1 MSRIGGDRGRF
12 SIVRASLGLILGS
25 WIFGVAI
32 APEPLGGAVV
42 LQATQ
47 AAQGP
52 DSAQVADTAGGAEA
66 AEDSTAS
73 AQEGADTL
81 PVGGPTEP
89 VGAPIV
95 FRGDTIGTL
104 YGTAGAFSPAERA
117 QAVVERLR
125 RLRADGVDPDS
136 ITTFGEGAPMA
147 LSVGPDV
154 ILVVNAQDAAG
165 LGLPIEE
172 ATAQYLEMV
181 RAALAQGVLTR
192 TLRSLLI
199 GAGLTILTTIM
210 LLVLLRLLSRW
221 YPIIYQRLQDIQED
235 RLPSVRFQRLQL
247 ISGEQLQKLVI
258 RTAQGSRVVV
268 TAFLGIVY
276 LFLVFSFFPLTRVLV
291 DATLRLLMEPVRRIG
306 LAFVA
311 YLPNLFNI
319 FVILVITFYGLRT
332 LKIFFKAIENRT
344 INVRGFYPDWART
357 TFNLVRILVIAFGVI
372 LVWPYLPAS
381 DSDAFRGVAAFLGLL
396 VTFGSAGAVSNAV
409 GGIVMVYMRPF
420 QVGDRVKIADTLGD
434 VVERGLLVTR
444 VRTPKNVETTI
455 PNSMVVGSH
464 IVNYSAIAKAS
475 GVILHTSVTIGYDV
489 PWTEVH
495 EALKAAALRSE
506 GIVPD
511 PEPFVLQ
518 TALGDYAVSYELN
531 AYTKTPKMMQLL
543 YSRLHTNIQDTFS
556 EAGIEILSPVYHAL
570 RDGNLS
576 TIPGPN
582 APAESSA
589 TAFRLRDILKGGGP
603 GGS

>member
-1 MSRIGGDRGRF
+1 
-12 SIVRASLGLILGS
+12 
-25 WIFGVAI
+25 
-32 APEPLGGAVV
+32 VV
-42 LQATQ
+42 PWEAQARQ
-47 AAQGP
+47 VP
-52 DSAQVADTAGGAEA
+52 DSAQVADTAGGAGEA
-66 AEDSTAS
+66 GDSAGL
-73 AQEGADTL
+73 AQGAGDTL
-81 PVGGPTEP
+81 SVGGPSGP

-95 FRGDTIGTL
+95 FRGDTIGSL
-104 YGTAGAFSPAERA
+104 YGMMGAFSPAERA
-117 QAVVERLR
+117 EALAERLR
-125 RLRADGVDPDS
+125 RLRADGASVDSVRAYGD
-136 ITTFGEGAPMA
+136 GAPVA

-154 ILVVNAQDAAG
+154 ILVVTADDAAG
-165 LGLPIEE
+165 LGVPIEE
-172 ATAQYLEMV
+172 ATDQYVEMV
-181 RAALAQGVLTR
+181 RGALAQGVITR

-199 GAGLTILTTIM
+199 GAGLTILTTII
-210 LLVLLRLLSRW
+210 LVVLLRLLSRW
-221 YPIIYQRLQDIQED
+221 YPILYQRLRDVQED
-235 RLPSVRFQRLQL
+235 RLPSLRFQRLQL
-247 ISGEQLQKLVI
+247 LSGDQLQKLVI
-258 RTAQGSRVVV
+258 RIAQVSRVVV
-268 TAFLGIVY
+268 TALLVILY
-276 LFLVFSFFPLTRVLV
+276 LPLVFSFFPLTRVLA
-291 DATLRLLMEPVRRIG
+291 DTTLRLLMEPLRRIG
-306 LAFVA
+306 VAFVA

-319 FVILVITFYGLRT
+319 FVILVITFYGVRS
-332 LKIFFKAIENRT
+332 LKVFFKAIENET
-344 INVRGFYPDWART
+344 INVRGFYPDWAKT
-357 TFNLVRILVIAFGVI
+357 TFNLFRILTIAFAVI

-464 IVNYSAIAKAS
+464 IVNYSAIAKGS

-495 EALKAAALRSE
+495 EALKEAAVRSE
-506 GIVPD
+506 GILED

-531 AYTKTPKMMQLL
+531 AYTKMPKMMQLL

-582 APAESSA
+582 APEESPA
-589 TAFRLRDILKGGGP
+589 TAFRFRDILKGGGTS
-603 GGS
+603 GN